1 MADGGENIA
10 TARRP
15 QSSLASE
22 ASGSVD
28 SSNATLGSEEH
39 GRSPRTE
46 KRMSDASSAEEKAKM
61 PQQQQQVLPK
71 RRPKGS
77 LKFDQF

>member
-1 MADGGENIA
+1 MAESGDNIA
-10 TARRP
+10 TASRP

-22 ASGSVD
+22 TSASINV
-28 SSNATLGSEEH
+28 SSGTLGSEDH

-61 PQQQQQVLPK
+61 PQQQQVLPK

-77 LKFDQF
+77 F